1 MSRIAPAVFTTWSM
15 RGLNDLILR
24 EGGLAAIVLPAVVLV
39 GYGTLT
45 MLAGLHLFRAR
56 HSAR

>member
-1 MSRIAPAVFTTWSM
+1 MSRVAPAVFTTWSM

-24 EGGLAAIVLPAVVLV
+24 QRGLEAVAIPSGVLAL
-39 GYGTLT
+39 YGFVTL
-45 MLAGLHLFRAR
+45 AIGLHLFRIR